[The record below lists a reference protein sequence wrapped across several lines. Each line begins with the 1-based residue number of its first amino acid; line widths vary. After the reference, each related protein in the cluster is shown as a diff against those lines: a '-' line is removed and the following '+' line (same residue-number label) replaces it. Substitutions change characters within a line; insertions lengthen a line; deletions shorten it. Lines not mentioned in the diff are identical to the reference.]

1 MTSNELKRKRQMM
14 TWTMYVMDAVAK
26 AKRTKSTVTLH
37 VGKESSAM
45 LLQDAL
51 LSLAFS
57 GEDAAWNVQIE
68 AHTLHTPTIC
78 ISTGWL
84 IKKDKDVHIIVADVN
99 FEDNGT
105 LGDVGNITTIPS
117 SNVLKIRK
125 IRL

>member
-51 LSLAFS
+51 
-57 GEDAAWNVQIE
+57 
-68 AHTLHTPTIC
+68 
-78 ISTGWL
+78 
-84 IKKDKDVHIIVADVN
+84 
-99 FEDNGT
+99 
-105 LGDVGNITTIPS
+105 
-117 SNVLKIRK
+117 
-125 IRL
+125 

>member
-26 AKRTKSTVTLH
+26 AKRTNSTVTLH

-68 AHTLHTPTIC
+68 AHTLH
-78 ISTGWL
+78 
-84 IKKDKDVHIIVADVN
+84 
-99 FEDNGT
+99 
-105 LGDVGNITTIPS
+105 
-117 SNVLKIRK
+117 
-125 IRL
+125 